1 MNGFVS
7 SAEVAAAA
15 GLAVGGWV
23 YAALWPASQVFGKV
37 VVAGRDPGEIALTY
51 DDGPNTAATPQ
62 LLEVLAKQGVRATF
76 FLLGEYVRQQPALTR
91 EIVAAGHLV
100 GNHTM
105 THPWLAWQS
114 GARIRTEMHD
124 CNRRIEDAIGQPVTL
139 FRPPHGARRP
149 AVFREA
155 RELGLDVIQWNVT
168 AFDWNPPQGAEPHVP
183 ILNHINAG
191 IARNRRKGRGSNVLL
206 HDGGQTGMGQ
216 PRLASVRATEL
227 VIEAGKRDGSRFVT
241 PDRWIVR

>member
-1 MNGFVS
+1 MNALQS
-7 SAEVAAAA
+7 SAEVVAAA
-15 GLAVGGWV
+15 GFAVGGWM
-23 YAALWPASQVFGKV
+23 YAALWPGSQVFGRV

-62 LLEVLAKQGVRATF
+62 LLEVLAMQGVRATF
-76 FLLGEYVRQQPALTR
+76 FLMGEYVRQQPGLAR
-91 EIVAAGHLV
+91 QIVAAGHLV

-114 GARIRTEMHD
+114 GARIRREMHD
-124 CNRRIEDAIGQPVTL
+124 CNRRIEDAIGQPVRL

-155 RELGLDVIQWNVT
+155 RELGLEVIQWNVT
-168 AFDWNPPQGAEPHVP
+168 AFDWNPPRGAEPHAP

-191 IARNRRKGRGSNVLL
+191 IQRNRRKGHGSNVLL
-206 HDGGQTGMGQ
+206 HDGGHLGMGA

-227 VIEAGKRDGSRFVT
+227 LIESARREGSRFVT
-241 PDRWIVR
+241 PDVWISI

>member
-1 MNGFVS
+1 MNGFES

-15 GLAVGGWV
+15 ALAVGGWM
-23 YAALWPASQVFGKV
+23 YAALWPGSQLFGDV
-37 VVAGRDPGEIALTY
+37 VVAGSDPGEIALTY

-76 FLLGEYVRQQPALTR
+76 FLIGEFVRQQPGLTR

-114 GARIRTEMHD
+114 GARIRMEMHD
-124 CNRRIEDAIGQPVTL
+124 CNRRIEDTIGAPVRL

-149 AVFREA
+149 VVFRVA
-155 RELGLDVIQWNVT
+155 RELGLDVIQWNVMGY
-168 AFDWNPPQGAEPHVP
+168 DWMAPDGKAEPHAR
-183 ILNHINAG
+183 ILNHLNKG
-191 IARNRRKGRGSNVLL
+191 IARNRRRGRGSNVLL
-206 HDGGQTGMGQ
+206 HDGGQLGMGQ
-216 PRLASVRATEL
+216 PRMASVRATEL
-227 VIEAGKRDGSRFVT
+227 LLESAKREGSRFVT
-241 PDRWIVR
+241 PDAWL

>member
-1 MNGFVS
+1 MDAFGS
-7 SAEVAAAA
+7 SAEVVAAA
-15 GLAVGGWV
+15 GLAAGGWV

-62 LLEVLAKQGVRATF
+62 LLEVLAKQGVRTTF
-76 FLLGEYVRQQPALTR
+76 FLIGEFVRQQPGLTR

-124 CNRRIEDAIGQPVTL
+124 CNRRIEDTIGQPVRL

-168 AFDWNPPQGAEPHVP
+168 AFDWNPPQGAEPHLP
-183 ILNHINAG
+183 ILKHINVG

-206 HDGGQTGMGQ
+206 HDGGQ
-216 PRLASVRATEL
+216 
-227 VIEAGKRDGSRFVT
+227 AGISGSRFRKYRFKSLWAGEVAAGMAGCHFC
-241 PDRWIVR
+241 RGFS